1 MALTP
6 RSPAVQTYMK
16 HTPPSGNDPRPHK
29 HNTVHWDRHDLD
41 IAVKENAAPAAHH
54 CSPREDQQ
62 QSASLRAPEQPLDAF
77 LDFGDRKFRGQQ
89 RRPRLAAETFLV
101 PESLTEAAAAGAET
115 DRGPLI
121 QAFRLIPT

>member
-6 RSPAVQTYMK
+6 LSPAVQTYVK
-16 HTPPSGNDPRPHK
+16 HTPPSVDNQRPHK
-29 HNTVHWDRHDLD
+29 RNSVHWEGPDLD
-41 IAVKENAAPAAHH
+41 ISVKENTAPEAHSCNSQGH
-54 CSPREDQQ
+54 H
-62 QSASLRAPEQPLDAF
+62 QSGSLRASKQPQDAF

-101 PESLTEAAAAGAET
+101 PESLTAAAVAGAET

-121 QAFRLIPT
+121 LKRFD